1 MLSLVLTFE
10 ASWVMSSTTPAAAK
24 HGHNVFNLSNSPTF
38 EVMKGHSFEITY
50 GDGSHAA
57 GLVGTDKVD
66 IGGIT
71 FPNQA
76 IGIPVELSQSFI
88 EGEISNG
95 LVGLGFQSLSTIQPE
110 KQPTFFGNVA
120 PTLDEPVLTALLKSD
135 GVGEYEFGVIDHS
148 KYQGQLV
155 NVSVDASNGWWQF
168 PSKIFSVGDGPYQAI
183 GKSPSAIADTGTSLL
198 MASPEV
204 VEGYY
209 AQVPGSKHVKR
220 AGGYIFPCN
229 AELPSLS
236 IFAGHVRTIIPGRMM
251 NFSYVGINRRSGEER
266 KSPTGIQP
274 EIYTNRTAVCFGGLQ
289 SNQGMPMQI
298 FGDVFLKAL
307 FVVFDRRG
315 PSLGLAVPSRY

>member
-1 MLSLVLTFE
+1 
-10 ASWVMSSTTPAAAK
+10 MSSTTPAAAQ

-135 GVGEYEFGVIDHS
+135 GVGEYEFGVVDHS

-204 VEGYY
+204 VEAYY

-251 NFSYVGINRRSGEER
+251 NFSYVGINRSSGEKR